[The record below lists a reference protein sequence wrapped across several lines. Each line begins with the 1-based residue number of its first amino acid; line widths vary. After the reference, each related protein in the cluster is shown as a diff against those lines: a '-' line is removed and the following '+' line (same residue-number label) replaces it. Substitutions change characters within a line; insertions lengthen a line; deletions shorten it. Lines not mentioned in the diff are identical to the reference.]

1 MKVILLSD
9 VKNVGKKG
17 DIKEVADG
25 YARNFL
31 LRGKLAVEATKTSL
45 EILDKQNEDAK
56 QKLDAQKTSAE
67 ELKGEIEKLTLVFK
81 IKAGKDGRV
90 FGTVSTKQ
98 ITEELSKK
106 YEIKIDKRKFV
117 DTDNLSSLGYHNIRV
132 ELFKGVI
139 ATIKVQLIEE

>member
-45 EILDKQNEDAK
+45 EILGKQNEDAK
-56 QKLDAQKTSAE
+56 QKLDAQKASAE

-90 FGTVSTKQ
+90 FGTISTKQ

-139 ATIKVQLIEE
+139 ATVKVQLVEE